1 MNIIKKVSI
10 FAQLIGVLIFIAN
23 LMIEIPKPL
32 YVMAVL
38 LIALPVVTML
48 DKVRREWYIL
58 LLCGVAVLIT
68 SLVAKLH
75 ILWFIGGLVLMAQSG
90 LMLTQLTL
98 SEMKSRSKG
107 EQG

>member
-10 FAQLIGVLIFIAN
+10 FAQLTGILIFIAN
-23 LMIEIPKPL
+23 LMMEIPKPL
-32 YVMAVL
+32 YVLAVL

-48 DKVRREWYIL
+48 DKGKREGYIL

-68 SLVAKLH
+68 SLAAKLH
-75 ILWFIGGLVLMAQSG
+75 ILWFIGGLVLMGQGG